1 MVLLDDSDDLVDSV
15 DSVDDQP
22 SAPAAAPKLR
32 PRYPFRVSRLM
43 LKELRETLRDRRT
56 LITLV
61 LMPLLV
67 YPALSLV
74 FKTFL
79 LNNLQGLSAADP
91 VELRIVYDGDG
102 TEAEVRQ
109 LLGRFTQV
117 ANAALI
123 GAEVKQIIRGEEP
136 DDENLDGD
144 ARAADESKTQSPFPG
159 IKPFEKHRWSPNPR
173 EAGLKLETLLESPAG
188 EPWADVAVYLS
199 RPNRKTPFGF
209 EAKII
214 HADNGFSR
222 TAADY
227 LSYCFRKA
235 NDFVL
240 KMRLQ
245 QVGLPAERT
254 WLVTQTKLGQ
264 ESTGS
269 DGLASLA
276 GLIPLVLVLMTITGA
291 VYPAIDLTAGERER
305 GTLET
310 LMAAPIPRFWIL
322 FSKFVAVVTVALLTA
337 ILNLLGM
344 FATIWA
350 FQLDKQLGLE
360 VFNLATMVQIL
371 LLLVLFAGFFSA
383 VLLVVTSFAKSF
395 KEAQVYLIPVILLSL
410 GPGLIAMAPEMKLAG
425 FNTVCPMV
433 NILLLARDVI
443 TGGVQVGAAVIVV
456 LSTTVYGVLALS
468 FAAKLFGSDAI
479 LYADA
484 NSLKEMVMRPKR
496 ARRVT
501 PVGAAALC
509 ALLLVPMNFASSEF
523 LNRLSLETSGD
534 FQLRFGLLAGLL
546 FLMFVLFPA
555 VVAVYQRTNFKTGFG
570 LRVPRLVFLI
580 GGVLLGLSLW
590 PIVMWLTTVWHGL
603 YGEIAG
609 IEARNAWND
618 QLVELTK
625 GMAEK
630 IQSVPWWTIGLCL
643 AIAPAV
649 CEEFFFRGMF
659 QRSLLK
665 KQSPWKAIAISAL
678 VFGGFHT
685 INNSVVA
692 IDRLIPTTLVGIVL
706 GYLAY
711 KSNSILPGVI
721 LHAVHNACVS
731 YLAYFQ
737 QQLVE
742 QPWFPQ
748 DEKLPLT
755 WVGAAGLV
763 AIVSLA
769 MVVASKPD
777 VEEKQPEVNRAVG

>member
-1 MVLLDDSDDLVDSV
+1 
-15 DSVDDQP
+15 
-22 SAPAAAPKLR
+22 
-32 PRYPFRVSRLM
+32 
-43 LKELRETLRDRRT
+43 
-56 LITLV
+56 
-61 LMPLLV
+61 
-67 YPALSLV
+67 
-74 FKTFL
+74 
-79 LNNLQGLSAADP
+79 
-91 VELRIVYDGDG
+91 
-102 TEAEVRQ
+102 
-109 LLGRFTQV
+109 
-117 ANAALI
+117 
-123 GAEVKQIIRGEEP
+123 
-136 DDENLDGD
+136 
-144 ARAADESKTQSPFPG
+144 
-159 IKPFEKHRWSPNPR
+159 
-173 EAGLKLETLLESPAG
+173 
-188 EPWADVAVYLS
+188 
-199 RPNRKTPFGF
+199 
-209 EAKII
+209 
-214 HADNGFSR
+214 
-222 TAADY
+222 
-227 LSYCFRKA
+227 
-235 NDFVL
+235 
-240 KMRLQ
+240 
-245 QVGLPAERT
+245 
-254 WLVTQTKLGQ
+254 
-264 ESTGS
+264 
-269 DGLASLA
+269 
-276 GLIPLVLVLMTITGA
+276 
-291 VYPAIDLTAGERER
+291 
-305 GTLET
+305 
-310 LMAAPIPRFWIL
+310 MAAPIPRFWIL
-322 FSKFVAVVTVALLTA
+322 FSKFVAVVTVAMLTA

-410 GPGLIAMAPEMKLAG
+410 GPGLIAMAPEMKLVG

>member
-1 MVLLDDSDDLVDSV
+1 MDLLDDSVDTV
-15 DSVDDQP
+15 GDQQP
-22 SAPAAAPKLR
+22 VPAAPKLR
-32 PRYPFRVSRLM
+32 PRSPFRVSRLM

-56 LITLV
+56 LLTLV

-79 LNNLQGLSAADP
+79 LNNLQGFSAADP
-91 VELRIVYDGDG
+91 VSLRIVYDGDG
-102 TEAEVRQ
+102 TEDEVRQ
-109 LLGRFTQV
+109 LLTRFTQV
-117 ANAALI
+117 ANAALQ
-123 GAEVKQIIRGEEP
+123 GTESQQVGRGEEP
-136 DDENLDGD
+136 VEQKLSDDVQ
-144 ARAADESKTQSPFPG
+144 AADEPSTQSPFAG
-159 IKPFEKHRWSPNPR
+159 IMAFDQHRWLINPR
-173 EAGLKLETLLESPAG
+173 EAGLKLETLLESSAEVDG
-188 EPWADVAVYLS
+188 APWADVAVYLS

-222 TAADY
+222 SAADY

-235 NDFVL
+235 NDFEL
-240 KMRLQ
+240 KMRLRQ
-245 QVGLPAERT
+245 MGLPAEPT
-254 WLVTQTKLGQ
+254 WLITQTKLGQ
-264 ESTGS
+264 ESTGN

-322 FSKFVAVVTVALLTA
+322 FSKFVAVVTVAMLTA

-360 VFNLATMVQIL
+360 IFNLATMVQIL

-410 GPGLIAMAPEMKLAG
+410 GPGLMAMAPEMKLAG

-443 TGGVQVGAAVIVV
+443 TGGVQVSSAVIVV
-456 LSTTVYGVLALS
+456 LSTAVYGVLALC

-484 NSLKEMVMRPKR
+484 NSLKEMVMRPKQP
-496 ARRVT
+496 RRVT
-501 PVGAAALC
+501 PVGAAAFC

-523 LNRLSLETSGD
+523 LNRLPAETSDD
-534 FQLRFGLLAGLL
+534 FQLRFGMLAGFL

-555 VVAVYQRTNFKTGFG
+555 AVAVYQRTNFKTSFG
-570 LRVPRLVFLI
+570 LRVPRPVFLI

-603 YGEIAG
+603 YGEIVG
-609 IEARNAWND
+609 IEARNAWNN
-618 QLVELTK
+618 QLVELTQA
-625 GMAEK
+625 MAEK
-630 IQSVPWWTIGLCL
+630 IQSMPWWTVGLCL
-643 AIAPAV
+643 AVAPAV
-649 CEEFFFRGMF
+649 CEEFFFRGML
-659 QRSLLK
+659 QRSLLN

-721 LHAVHNACVS
+721 LHAIHNACVS

-748 DEKLPLT
+748 NEQLPLT

-769 MVVASKPD
+769 MMVACKAD
-777 VEEKQPEVNRAVG
+777 VEEKGSSGNLVEE

>member
-1 MVLLDDSDDLVDSV
+1 MGLADDLGDSIEAGGTAG
-15 DSVDDQP
+15 DQP
-22 SAPAAAPKLR
+22 LEPAAAPKLR
-32 PRYPFRVSRLM
+32 PRSPFRVSRLM

-79 LNNLQGLSAADP
+79 LNNLQGFSAADP
-91 VELRIVYDGDG
+91 VSLRIVYDGDG
-102 TEAEVRQ
+102 SEAEVRQ

-117 ANAALI
+117 ANAALQ
-123 GAEVKQIIRGEEP
+123 GRETQQVGQGEELG
-136 DDENLDGD
+136 DEPETRN
-144 ARAADESKTQSPFPG
+144 PFPG
-159 IKPFEKHRWSPNPR
+159 IKAFDQHRWSLNPR
-173 EAGLKLETLLESPAG
+173 EAGLPLEILLDSSAETDG

-199 RPNRKTPFGF
+199 RPSRKTPFGF
-209 EAKII
+209 EVKII
-214 HADNGFSR
+214 HGNNGFSR
-222 TAADY
+222 SAADY
-227 LSYCFRKA
+227 LNYCFRKA
-235 NDFVL
+235 NDFEL

-245 QVGLPAERT
+245 QVGQSADPT
-254 WLVTQTKLGQ
+254 WLINQTELGQ
-264 ESTGS
+264 KSTGS
-269 DGLASLA
+269 DGLGSLA

-322 FSKFVAVVTVALLTA
+322 FSKFVAVVTVAMLTA

-360 VFNLATMVQIL
+360 IFNLATMVQIL

-410 GPGLIAMAPEMKLAG
+410 GPGLMAMAPEMKLAG
-425 FNTVCPMV
+425 FNLVCPMV

-443 TGGVQVGAAVIVV
+443 TGGVQTSSAVVVV
-456 LSTTVYGVLALS
+456 LATIVYGVLALS

-496 ARRVT
+496 SQRVT
-501 PVGAAALC
+501 PVGAATFC

-523 LNRLSLETSGD
+523 LNRFSAETSGD
-534 FQLRFGLLAGLL
+534 FQRRFGLMAVLL

-555 VVAVYQRTNFKTGFG
+555 AVAVYQRTNFKTGFG
-570 LRVPRLVFLI
+570 LRVPRPVFLI

-609 IEARNAWND
+609 VEARNAWNN
-618 QLVELTK
+618 QLVELTQA
-625 GMAEK
+625 MAEK

-643 AIAPAV
+643 AIAPAL
-649 CEEFFFRGMF
+649 CEEFFFRGML

-665 KQSPWKAIAISAL
+665 KRSPWKAIAISAL

-737 QQLVE
+737 QELIQ

-755 WVGAAGLV
+755 WVVAAGLV
-763 AIVSLA
+763 TVVSLV
-769 MVVASKPD
+769 MMVASKAD
-777 VEEKQPEVNRAVG
+777 AEQKQPEVNRAGG

>member
-1 MVLLDDSDDLVDSV
+1 MCI
-15 DSVDDQP
+15 
-22 SAPAAAPKLR
+22 
-32 PRYPFRVSRLM
+32 
-43 LKELRETLRDRRT
+43 RDR
-56 LITLV
+56 
-61 LMPLLV
+61 
-67 YPALSLV
+67 
-74 FKTFL
+74 
-79 LNNLQGLSAADP
+79 
-91 VELRIVYDGDG
+91 
-102 TEAEVRQ
+102 
-109 LLGRFTQV
+109 
-117 ANAALI
+117 
-123 GAEVKQIIRGEEP
+123 
-136 DDENLDGD
+136 
-144 ARAADESKTQSPFPG
+144 
-159 IKPFEKHRWSPNPR
+159 
-173 EAGLKLETLLESPAG
+173 
-188 EPWADVAVYLS
+188 
-199 RPNRKTPFGF
+199 
-209 EAKII
+209 
-214 HADNGFSR
+214 
-222 TAADY
+222 
-227 LSYCFRKA
+227 
-235 NDFVL
+235 
-240 KMRLQ
+240 
-245 QVGLPAERT
+245 
-254 WLVTQTKLGQ
+254 
-264 ESTGS
+264 
-269 DGLASLA
+269 
-276 GLIPLVLVLMTITGA
+276 
-291 VYPAIDLTAGERER
+291 
-305 GTLET
+305 
-310 LMAAPIPRFWIL
+310 
-322 FSKFVAVVTVALLTA
+322 
-337 ILNLLGM
+337 
-344 FATIWA
+344 
-350 FQLDKQLGLE
+350 
-360 VFNLATMVQIL
+360 
-371 LLLVLFAGFFSA
+371 
-383 VLLVVTSFAKSF
+383 
-395 KEAQVYLIPVILLSL
+395 
-410 GPGLIAMAPEMKLAG
+410 
-425 FNTVCPMV
+425 
-433 NILLLARDVI
+433 
-443 TGGVQVGAAVIVV
+443 VGAAVIVV

-755 WVGAAGLV
+755 WVGAAVLV
-763 AIVSLA
+763 AVASLA
-769 MVVASKPD
+769 VIAWYKPPVV
-777 VEEKQPEVNRAVG
+777 QPVPGVGRVGD

>member
-1 MVLLDDSDDLVDSV
+1 MDLLDDSVDTV
-15 DSVDDQP
+15 GDQQP
-22 SAPAAAPKLR
+22 APAAPKLR
-32 PRYPFRVSRLM
+32 PRSPFRVSRLM

-56 LITLV
+56 LLTLV

-79 LNNLQGLSAADP
+79 LNNLQGFSAADP
-91 VELRIVYDGDG
+91 VALRIVYDGDG

-109 LLGRFTQV
+109 LLTRFTRV
-117 ANAALI
+117 ANTALQATEAQQV
-123 GAEVKQIIRGEEP
+123 GRSEKSVDKNLSDDGQATDEP
-136 DDENLDGD
+136 E
-144 ARAADESKTQSPFPG
+144 TQSPFAG
-159 IKPFEKHRWSPNPR
+159 IKAFDQHQWSLNRR
-173 EAGLKLETLLESPAG
+173 EAGLKLETLLESSAEVNG

-222 TAADY
+222 AAADY

-235 NDFVL
+235 NDFEL
-240 KMRLQ
+240 KMRLRQ
-245 QVGLPAERT
+245 LGRSAEPT
-254 WLVTQTKLGQ
+254 WLITQTKLGQ

-322 FSKFVAVVTVALLTA
+322 FSKFVAVVTVAMLTA

-360 VFNLATMVQIL
+360 IFNLATMVQIL

-443 TGGVQVGAAVIVV
+443 TGDVQVGSAVIVV
-456 LSTTVYGVLALS
+456 LSTAVYGVLALS

-484 NSLKEMVMRPKR
+484 NSLKEMIMRPTR
-496 ARRVT
+496 SRRVT
-501 PVGAAALC
+501 PVGAAAFC
-509 ALLLVPMNFASSEF
+509 ALLLVPLNFASSEF
-523 LNRLSLETSGD
+523 LNRFSAETSGD
-534 FQLRFGLLAGLL
+534 FQLRFGLMAGLL

-555 VVAVYQRTNFKTGFG
+555 AVAVYQRTNFMTGFG
-570 LRVPRLVFLI
+570 LRAPRPVFLI

-590 PIVMWLTTVWHGL
+590 PIVMWLTTVWHDL

-609 IEARNAWND
+609 VEARNAWND
-618 QLVELTK
+618 QLVELTQA
-625 GMAEK
+625 MAEK

-649 CEEFFFRGMF
+649 CEEFFFRGML

-665 KQSPWKAIAISAL
+665 NRSPWKAIAISAL

-692 IDRLIPTTLVGIVL
+692 IDRLIPTTLVGLVL

-721 LHAVHNACVS
+721 LHAIHNACVS

-737 QQLVE
+737 QQLAQ

-763 AIVSLA
+763 AIVGLV
-769 MVVASKPD
+769 MIVASKAD
-777 VEEKQPEVNRAVG
+777 MEKKQPEVNRAGG